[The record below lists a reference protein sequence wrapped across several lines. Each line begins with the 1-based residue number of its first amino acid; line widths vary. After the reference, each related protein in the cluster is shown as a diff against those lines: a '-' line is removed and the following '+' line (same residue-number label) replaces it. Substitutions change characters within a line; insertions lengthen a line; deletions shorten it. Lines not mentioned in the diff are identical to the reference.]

1 MERRPLR
8 LRKGLPMLD
17 ELKQQVYD
25 ANMAL
30 ERAGLVLLTWGNVS
44 GRDPDSGLVAIKPSG
59 VEYEQMTAAQ
69 MVVVD
74 MEGKVVEGE
83 LRPSSDTPTHLELYR
98 SFPGIGG
105 VAHSHSTAA
114 TAWAQAGRSLP
125 CYGTTHADQ
134 FRGPVPVTEEMSP
147 EAVAG
152 DYELETGKAIVRAF
166 EDLDPA
172 EIAAVLVAG
181 HGPFT
186 WGQTA
191 EAAAQNSI
199 VLEHVALIG
208 LLTEGLSPEAES
220 IAAFLRDK
228 HFFRK
233 YGDGAYYGQS
243 DS

>member
-1 MERRPLR
+1 
-8 LRKGLPMLD
+8 MLD
-17 ELKQQVYD
+17 ELKQQVCD

-30 ERAGLVLLTWGNVS
+30 QRAGLVLLTWGNVS
-44 GRDPDSGLVAIKPSG
+44 GRDPDSGLIAIKPSG

-74 MEGKVVEGE
+74 MDGEVVEGE
-83 LRPSSDTPTHLELYR
+83 LKPSSDTPTHLELYR

-114 TAWAQAGRSLP
+114 TAWAQAGRPLP

-134 FRGPVPVTEEMSP
+134 FRGPVPVTEELSP
-147 EAVAG
+147 EAVGG

-172 EIAAVLVAG
+172 ELPAVLVAG

-186 WGQTA
+186 WGKTA
-191 EAAAQNSI
+191 GAATENSI
-199 VLEHVALIG
+199 LLEQLALIA
-208 LLTEGLSPEAES
+208 LLTEAVNPAVRN
-220 IAAFLRDK
+220 IAAFLRDR

-233 YGDGAYYGQS
+233 HGDEAYYGQS

>member
-1 MERRPLR
+1 
-8 LRKGLPMLD
+8 MLD

-30 ERAGLVLLTWGNVS
+30 QRAGLVLLTWGNVS

-74 MEGKVVEGE
+74 MDGKVVEGDSN
-83 LRPSSDTPTHLELYR
+83 PSSDTPTHLELYR

-114 TAWAQAGRSLP
+114 TAWAQAGRRLP

-134 FRGPVPVTEEMSP
+134 FRGPVPVTEELSP
-147 EAVAG
+147 EAVGG
-152 DYELETGKAIVRAF
+152 DYELQTAKAIVRAF
-166 EDLDPA
+166 EGLDPA
-172 EIAAVLVAG
+172 EIPAVLVAG

-186 WGQTA
+186 WGKTA
-191 EAAAQNSI
+191 GAATDNSI
-199 VLEHVALIG
+199 LLEQLALIA
-208 LLTEGLSPEAES
+208 LLTEAVNPAVRN
-220 IAAFLRDK
+220 IAAFLRDR

-233 YGDGAYYGQS
+233 HGDEAYYGQS